1 MACESEDIQTEMET
15 EDDIFS
21 ELQEKE
27 REIEEKEKT
36 IEKQKKTIEEK
47 DKIIEGKDKIIE
59 ELKKQLL
66 STTVPKK

>member
-1 MACESEDIQTEMET
+1 MACESEDIQIEMEM

-27 REIEEKEKT
+27 RFIEE
-36 IEKQKKTIEEK
+36 QGKTIEEQKKNIEKK
-47 DKIIEGKDKIIE
+47 DKTIEEKDKIIE

-66 STTVPKK
+66 RESI